1 MPTPKYRSK
10 PLVKEPS
17 TPPPGWKPTP
27 KALEIPS
34 RRPLTVFSVK
44 EPPSPP
50 PGWQPAA
57 TEAVLA
63 PSFLFDA
70 REPLKSLAPKLRK
83 VRVDDIEFTQDTC
96 ADHFSDGRRCD
107 DTLKQLL
114 RGEIRLDAEWLTLD
128 VVETSSGV
136 LASFNNRRL
145 RMLKT
150 YQKFV
155 QQQRPG
161 DTVTVEVRCRVRTM
175 EADFES
181 VLEQLYKLQH
191 KETFQQQKELFRNVL
206 FHRDS
211 EYRGEIHVRCR
222 NNKRRRR

>member
-1 MPTPKYRSK
+1 M
-10 PLVKEPS
+10 
-17 TPPPGWKPTP
+17 
-27 KALEIPS
+27 
-34 RRPLTVFSVK
+34 
-44 EPPSPP
+44 
-50 PGWQPAA
+50 
-57 TEAVLA
+57 
-63 PSFLFDA
+63 
-70 REPLKSLAPKLRK
+70 
-83 VRVDDIEFTQDTC
+83 
-96 ADHFSDGRRCD
+96 
-107 DTLKQLL
+107 
-114 RGEIRLDAEWLTLD
+114 
-128 VVETSSGV
+128 

-155 QQQRPG
+155 QQQRPE